1 MDSKGI
7 TLPQLPSTYNLTTT
21 FDFLDKLTVDIILYC
36 CYAIAVLCGFKFIIY
51 ILNGFTSKS
60 YMGTTSLANPP
71 LFH

>member
-1 MDSKGI
+1 MDIKGI
-7 TLPQLPSTYNLTTT
+7 NLPQLPSNYNLKTT
-21 FDFLDKLTVDIILYC
+21 FDFLDSLIVDIILYF
-36 CYAIAVLCGFKFIIY
+36 CYGIAFLCGFKFIIY